1 MAVKII
7 ANYSKRLGLPGYSSH
22 QFSVSVETELTATE
36 NVTTEASRLYQTL
49 QQAVDREMQ
58 RTGFVPGED
67 YGQLEE
73 SAQINADVPHKDPTG
88 SRNKP
93 WKASDKQRELVLKV
107 VQNNSLDLEVVE
119 SISDEMFGHTE
130 LADLNKIQMSGLIDE
145 LLSRYGKRDRRE
157 LQPSDRFKGRTLR

>member
-1 MAVKII
+1 
-7 ANYSKRLGLPGYSSH
+7 
-22 QFSVSVETELTATE
+22 VSVETELTGTE
-36 NVTTEASRLYQTL
+36 NVTAEASRLYQTL

-67 YGQLEE
+67 YGQPEE
-73 SAQINADVPHKDPTG
+73 SAQINADAPHQDPTG

-119 SISDEMFGHTE
+119 AISDEMFGHTE

-157 LQPSDRFKGRTLR
+157 LQTSDRFKGRTLR

>member
-36 NVTTEASRLYQTL
+36 NVTAEASRLYQTL

-58 RTGFVPGED
+58 RTGFVPEED

-73 SAQINADVPHKDPTG
+73 SAQINADAPHKDPPG

-107 VQNNSLDLEVVE
+107 VQNNGLDLEVVE

-157 LQPSDRFKGRTLR
+157 LQTSDRFKGRTLR

>member
-22 QFSVSVETELTATE
+22 QFSVSVETELTGTE

-73 SAQINADVPHKDPTG
+73 SAQINADAPHKDPTG

>member
-36 NVTTEASRLYQTL
+36 NVTAEASRLYQTL

-58 RTGFVPGED
+58 RTGFVPEED

-73 SAQINADVPHKDPTG
+73 SVQINTDAPHKDPTG

-157 LQPSDRFKGRTLR
+157 LQTSDRFKGRTLR

>member
-7 ANYSKRLGLPGYSSH
+7 TNYSKRLGLPGYSSH
-22 QFSVSVETELTATE
+22 QFSVSVETELTGTDS
-36 NVTTEASRLYQTL
+36 VTAEASRLYQTL

-58 RTGFVPGED
+58 RTGFVPRED
-67 YGQLEE
+67 YGQVEDPSHAE
-73 SAQINADVPHKDPTG
+73 PATARKDLNG
-88 SRNKP
+88 AKSKP

-119 SISDEMFGHTE
+119 AISDEMFGHSD
-130 LADLNKIQMSGLIDE
+130 LAELNKIQMSGLIDE

-157 LQPSDRFKGRTLR
+157 LQTSDRFKGRTIR